1 MNKRKVGSVY
11 EKMAADYLMGMG
23 YTILEQNHR
32 NKCGEIDIIASSKEG
47 VLIICEV
54 KYRSAGNC
62 GDPLE
67 AVDYRK
73 QRRIS
78 RATLYYYM
86 KHKYPLD
93 TPCRF
98 DVIAIYGDGTI
109 RHIENAFEYRE

>member
-1 MNKRKVGSVY
+1 MNRRKIGSGY
-11 EKMAADYLMGMG
+11 EEIAANYLAEKG
-23 YTILEQNHR
+23 YTILDKNHR

-47 VLIICEV
+47 LLVICEV
-54 KYRSAGNC
+54 KYRSAKGC

-78 RATLYYYM
+78 RAALYYYM
-86 KHKYPLD
+86 KQGYSLD

-109 RHIENAFEYRE
+109 KHIENAFEYRG